1 MIIRCE
7 SCLKKFIV
15 KDKDIP
21 EGGRTVQCGYCSVV
35 WHQMPIYTQTKT
47 IKIKK
52 GNITPNKI
60 NENLSIESIKA
71 SDGKTYKF
79 LGSQW
84 AQLLPSGKTGIF
96 AKKKIGQE
104 LDRLTGRKIKN
115 TTTAK
120 KAKGKLDP
128 SSENMSSKNQ
138 LPDIYKEKKGL
149 GLFGYIFVI
158 IIISSSA
165 VGLLKTFENELINYF
180 PQLQSIYEIP
190 QVQLIFEK
198 IDTQLI
204 YIEETA
210 KNIITIIKDLMN
222 SY

>member
-1 MIIRCE
+1 
-7 SCLKKFIV
+7 
-15 KDKDIP
+15 
-21 EGGRTVQCGYCSVV
+21 
-35 WHQMPIYTQTKT
+35 
-47 IKIKK
+47 
-52 GNITPNKI
+52 
-60 NENLSIESIKA
+60 
-71 SDGKTYKF
+71 
-79 LGSQW
+79 
-84 AQLLPSGKTGIF
+84 
-96 AKKKIGQE
+96 
-104 LDRLTGRKIKN
+104 
-115 TTTAK
+115 
-120 KAKGKLDP
+120 
-128 SSENMSSKNQ
+128 MSSKNQ